1 LKRRPALPV
10 SSTSSSRQPS
20 LGATDV
26 RRPIADRCTA
36 ISPTMDEPCSLDP
49 LVRAADDVVLALVDD
64 ATLDQVLKLLDEVR
78 ASARSGRVRSRV

>member
-1 LKRRPALPV
+1 
-10 SSTSSSRQPS
+10 
-20 LGATDV
+20 
-26 RRPIADRCTA
+26 
-36 ISPTMDEPCSLDP
+36 MDEPCSLDP